1 MKIYIN
7 ELDFLEQHR
16 NLQIKI
22 NRYAKFDK
30 DEYLIK
36 AKSTNRFHVLI
47 HYKNA
52 KTRSL
57 IRGISS
63 VKIMQNTIAL
73 YCKGSTPL
81 EQIYLHPE
89 ADVSMYYFKERP
101 KGCRNLMTITI
112 E

>member
-63 VKIMQNTIAL
+63 VKIIFFLMIRQPPR
-73 YCKGSTPL
+73 STLFPYTTL
-81 EQIYLHPE
+81 FRSVVV
-89 ADVSMYYFKERP
+89 A
-101 KGCRNLMTITI
+101 
-112 E
+112 